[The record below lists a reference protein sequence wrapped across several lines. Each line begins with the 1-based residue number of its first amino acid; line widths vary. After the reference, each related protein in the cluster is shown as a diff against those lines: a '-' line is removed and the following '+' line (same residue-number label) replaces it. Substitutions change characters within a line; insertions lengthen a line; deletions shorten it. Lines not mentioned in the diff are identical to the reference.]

1 LISIAIYLFSNC
13 LLQKKLD
20 KQVSVPN
27 VKFSEIKEPWTP
39 KPDYDS
45 PDSTIMKQQTEQ
57 HQQASPAQQQQQ
69 QKGTMSRIAQG
80 VALQELAKA
89 KGDVAEMESLE
100 SFRLTA
106 PSSKIPVPPPMYFQ
120 TQKFE
125 PTTLKKVQQKP
136 VSVIVS
142 SYDLSK
148 KEPGKLGFVDNNN
161 DRMYDENANIDM
173 STRLKYELEKTLSR
187 SNLRRSLVSG
197 GDVKSVFLR
206 N

>member
-1 LISIAIYLFSNC
+1 
-13 LLQKKLD
+13 LQKKLD

-45 PDSTIMKQQTEQ
+45 PDSTLMKQQTEQ
-57 HQQASPAQQQQQ
+57 NQQASPAQQ
-69 QKGTMSRIAQG
+69 QKGTMSRI
-80 VALQELAKA
+80 ALQELAKA

-161 DRMYDENANIDM
+161 DRMFDENANIDM

-197 GDVKSVFLR
+197 AKMSNLTTFAINHYFFSG
-206 N
+206 